1 VVRILVE
8 GAKRYTEAQ
17 IIAALGQRLGE
28 PLDEK
33 VVDQGVKRLWTTFH
47 VRAEPDVRAV
57 PGGVE
62 LRLRVFEMPVDREPR
77 FVGND
82 QIDTKTL
89 RRWALIEEQTELYLH
104 QAKRVRQRI
113 LEGYQREG
121 FHFAEVDVIQ
131 RGEGADSDEL
141 PDVIFEIREGPKVR
155 VKDVVIRGNESMPD
169 TRFLYFFAGGLSH
182 LAKRELRGPGI
193 LNWKGSAFVRETL
206 EADLLAMRQVYRD
219 RGWLDAVVELERLE
233 FNELRDG
240 VVIHVL
246 VDEGQRYRVSSL
258 SIRAVDWVHPEQAG
272 DERTSESQLVFPEE
286 ELLEATHLGPGD
298 WYEKVQVDRDRAA
311 LRTLYGKRGYI
322 AHASLPRRSS
332 WEFLEPPELVFDPAA
347 KTVAVTYR
355 IVQGRPLRLREIL
368 VAGTTHT
375 RDRVLRRELSVFPGE
390 QANLTEIHRSLDRI
404 RATDF
409 FSDPRR
415 LEEHRQ
421 PYFRFLQVE
430 EDPSLVDLEYIVDEG
445 NVVDLVLS
453 GGVESNAGAFG
464 IVRLTMRNFDISDPP
479 SSFASAFTE
488 IYHKEAFH
496 GAGQRL
502 DIEVAPGTEV
512 SRFRL
517 RFVEPDL
524 FRLHLQPI
532 GLELDFLKRLRI
544 YKSHDE
550 DRLEKHLKL
559 SRKLSHDLFTWL
571 GYVHTDVEAE
581 DLDDDG
587 VPALLAAQELLGKT
601 SLSGVTFDVVARS
614 LDKVTAPTDGWNLKS
629 NSVVYGGYLGED
641 WDFVQT
647 ELRGD
652 FFRPMGEKADGTK
665 HVLFVGVD
673 AGVAQPYGDTD
684 DVPYTERFFIGG
696 LSGPRGFAFR
706 GIDIDP
712 ASDFAKGGETYARG
726 TFEYRYPLHS
736 IVVPGSFERQETLR
750 AAAFVDWG
758 MIDTDPF
765 QLELDELRLSVGFG
779 IGLSYPIPLIFNF
792 GFPIRSQDDD
802 KERVFSFSLSLY

>member
-1 VVRILVE
+1 MVGILVE
-8 GAKRYTEAQ
+8 GEQRYTEAQ

-33 VVDQGVKRLWTTFH
+33 VVDQGVKRLWTTFQ

-62 LRLRVFEMPVDREPR
+62 LRLRVLEMPVDREPR

-82 QIDTKTL
+82 QVDTKTL

-104 QAKRVRQRI
+104 QAQRVRQRI

-121 FHFAEVDVIQ
+121 FYFVELDVIQ
-131 RGEGADSDEL
+131 RGQGADSGEL

-169 TRFLYFFAGGLSH
+169 TRFLYVFTGGLSH

-193 LNWKGSAFVRETL
+193 LNWKGAPFVREKL
-206 EADLLAMRQVYRD
+206 DADLLAMRQVYRD

-233 FNELRDG
+233 FNEVREG
-240 VVIHVL
+240 VVIHMV

-258 SIRAVDWVHPEQAG
+258 SIRAVDWLKPESPS

-286 ELLEATHLGPGD
+286 ELLAATGLDPGD
-298 WYEKVQVDRDRAA
+298 WYEKTQLDRDRAA
-311 LRTLYGKRGYI
+311 LRSLYGKRGYI

-332 WEFLEPPELVFDPAA
+332 WDFLEPELVFDPAA

-355 IVQGRPLRLREIL
+355 IVQGRPLRLREVL
-368 VAGTTHT
+368 FAGTTHT

-390 QANLTEIHRSLDRI
+390 QADLSEILRSLDLI
-404 RATDF
+404 RATGF

-421 PYFRFLQVE
+421 PYFRFLPVE

-445 NVVDLVLS
+445 SVVDLVLS

-479 SSFASAFTE
+479 SSFASTFTE

-517 RFVEPDL
+517 RFIEPDI
-524 FRLHLQPI
+524 FRLHLQQI
-532 GLELDFLKRLRI
+532 GMEIDLYKRLRI

-550 DRLEKHLKL
+550 DRLEKRLKL
-559 SRKLSHDLFTWL
+559 NRKLSHDVFTWL
-571 GYVHTDVEAE
+571 GYVHTDVEVD

-587 VPALLAAQELLGKT
+587 VPTLLADQELLGKT
-601 SLSGVTFDVVARS
+601 SLSGVTFDIVARS
-614 LDKVTAPTDGWNLKS
+614 LDKISAPTDGWNLKS
-629 NSVVYGGYLGED
+629 NSVVYGGLLGED
-641 WDFVQT
+641 WDFAQT
-647 ELRGD
+647 EIRLD
-652 FFRPMGEKADGTK
+652 SFRPLREKADGTK
-665 HVLFVGVD
+665 HVLFIGLD

-696 LSGPRGFAFR
+696 LSGPRGFAYR
-706 GIDIDP
+706 GIDVDP

-736 IVVPGSFERQETLR
+736 IVLPGSFERQETLR

-758 MIDTDPF
+758 VIDTDPF
-765 QLELDELRLSVGFG
+765 QLELDELRVSIGFG

-802 KERVFSFSLSLY
+802 KERVFSFSFFLN